1 MKFKNQKSLT
11 VKETANFLRSQ
22 LDEASRK
29 NPYQVDTIFSGWD
42 KINSAQLYW
51 MDYLGTM
58 QEVNHCSHGYSSYF
72 VSSIF
77 GTMWKPDLEL
87 HEAINII
94 KYCVAEL
101 KTRFLV
107 SQNEWMIKLID

>member
-1 MKFKNQKSLT
+1 
-11 VKETANFLRSQ
+11 
-22 LDEASRK
+22 
-29 NPYQVDTIFSGWD
+29 
-42 KINSAQLYW
+42 

-77 GTMWKPDLEL
+77 GTMWKPDMTLK
-87 HEAINII
+87 EATDLI

-107 SQNEWMIKLID
+107 SQDGWIVKVVDKDGIRVLKEEEMSKL